1 MIRPAMLAIALV
13 PAALAGAAIART
25 ADISRGE
32 AFVASHCATCH
43 AIGREGASPYAAA
56 PPFRILHERYD
67 VSSIAEAL
75 AEGIV
80 VGHTGERQMPQFAL
94 GPDEIDDVIAYLKS
108 LEGPAAKSR

>member
-1 MIRPAMLAIALV
+1 MRAGPAVLSLALT
-13 PAALAGAAIART
+13 ALATAATART
-25 ADISRGE
+25 ADIARGE

-56 PPFRILHERYD
+56 PPFRTLHERYD